1 MRHRLSVYRAIIL
14 LAVWSIYAYRDILP
28 LAIYG
33 RIPEDEGE
41 GNILWA
47 KIGVLTFAAIVLPII
62 LPRHPP
68 LQPETPEDT
77 PATEQAETTE
87 NTLGL
92 EQTASVWSLV
102 TYSWLNP
109 LIHEAQKRPNL
120 PVNEMPPL
128 AEYNRIGY
136 LMNTCHKVS
145 DRSTFIRLYLTQI
158 ALHSR
163 GILSKR

>member
-33 RIPEDEGE
+33 RSPEDEGE

-62 LPRHPP
+62 SPRHPP
-68 LQPETPEDT
+68 PPENPEDT

-87 NTLGL
+87 NTLGP
-92 EQTASVWSLV
+92 EQTASVLSLV
-102 TYSWLNP
+102 TYSWLDP
-109 LIHEAQKRPNL
+109 LIREAQKRPNL
-120 PVNEMPPL
+120 PVDEMPPL

-136 LMNTCHKVS
+136 LMDTCHKVS
-145 DRSTFIRLYLTQI
+145 DRPTFIKLYLTQV

-163 GILSKR
+163 EILLKR